1 MNEIKPSQIK
11 INSELK
17 YESILTTEAI
27 EFLTQLHLNFNE
39 ERKELLAERKQKRIS
54 YQKGHRPTS
63 PVETREI
70 RERKWTAL
78 GTPKDLQDRR
88 VEITGPVDQKMVIN
102 ALNSGA
108 QVFMADFED
117 ASSPAWKNMMQG
129 QINLK
134 NANLRKIDF
143 ETNGKAYR
151 LNKNTAVLKVRPRGL
166 HLEEKHIVC
175 QGEPMAASLV
185 DFGLY
190 FFHNIQHLLNKG
202 TSTYFYLPKLEYYN
216 EAAWWARV
224 FRFSEHYLNVPKASI
239 KCTVLIET
247 ITASFCLDEII
258 FSLRDYIVGLN
269 CGRWD
274 YIFSYIKKL
283 KDSPNFFVPNRD
295 QITMETEFMKAY
307 AKKVVQICHKRNI
320 HAIGGM
326 AAQIPIKGDDE
337 ANQEAF
343 NKVKNDKLREVT
355 NGHDGTWVAHPALIP
370 IAKEVFDEKMPQANQ
385 IKVPH
390 KDETFSDQDLIEL
403 PKGYIDETGIRKNIN
418 VGILY
423 LESWLMGTGAAAL
436 YHLMEDAA
444 TAEISRTQLWL
455 WLRQKQVTKEG
466 VTCTENW
473 FLKLIDE
480 EMVAIKK
487 YVGVERFT
495 KGKFTLA
502 KKLFIEMILADEL
515 DEFLTIK
522 AYNYL
527 T

>member
-1 MNEIKPSQIK
+1 MNVAAPSKIQ

-17 YESILTTEAI
+17 YGSILTPEAI
-27 EFLTQLHLNFNE
+27 EFLTQLHLNFNQ
-39 ERKELLAERKQKRIS
+39 ERKELLVKRKEKRLS
-54 YQKGHRPTS
+54 YQRGHRPTS

-88 VEITGPVDQKMVIN
+88 VEITGPVDRKMVIN

-117 ASSPAWKNMMQG
+117 ASSPTWKNMMQG

-134 NANLRKIDF
+134 DANRRNIDF
-143 ETNGKAYR
+143 ETNGKAYQ
-151 LNKNTAVLKVRPRGL
+151 LNKSLAVLKVRPRGL
-166 HLEEKHIVC
+166 HLEEKHLTYN
-175 QGEPMAASLV
+175 GELMAASLV

-190 FFHNIQHLLNKG
+190 FFHNIQHLINKN
-202 TSTYFYLPKLEYYN
+202 TSTYFYLPKLEYYD
-216 EAAWWARV
+216 EAAWWAKV
-224 FRFSEHYLNVPKASI
+224 FKFAEAYLNIPKASI

-295 QITMETEFMKAY
+295 QITMETPFMQSY
-307 AKKVVQICHKRNI
+307 AKKVVQVCHKRNI

-326 AAQIPIKGDDE
+326 AAQIPIRGDDE
-337 ANQEAF
+337 ANQKAF
-343 NKVKNDKLREVT
+343 NKVKKDKLREAT
-355 NGHDGTWVAHPALIP
+355 NGHDGTWVAHPALISV
-370 IAKEVFDEKMPQANQ
+370 AREVFDNIMPQDNQ
-385 IKVPH
+385 IKVSQ
-390 KDETFSDQDLIEL
+390 KNETFSDQDLIEL
-403 PKGYIDETGIRKNIN
+403 PEGYIDETGIRKNIN

-455 WLRQKQVTKEG
+455 WLKQKQVTKEG
-466 VTCTENW
+466 NTCTASW
-473 FLKLIDE
+473 FLQLIDE
-480 EMVAIKK
+480 EIKAIKK

-495 KGKFTLA
+495 KGRFTLA
-502 KKLFIEMILADEL
+502 KKLFTEMILAEEL

-522 AYNYL
+522 AYNHL